1 MKQELPVAAALIED
15 KNKYL
20 LAQRKA
26 DDKYANLW
34 EFPGGLIEDGESV
47 FAAIER
53 EIKEELSLTVRA
65 KKLISTFSDE
75 SPTLKIS
82 VSLIL
87 CSIEDGQPQALDC
100 QDFGFFTLNESKALN
115 LAPVDRKIVNF
126 LESQSKGLNSER

>member
-1 MKQELPVAAALIED
+1 
-15 KNKYL
+15 KYL